1 MTALPEMCP
10 LCPRLCPHRSSLPPS
25 LLPLQ
30 AARPP
35 YRPCTQLPFQPKV
48 VILTPVGKQ
57 AGALWGGAE
66 GVLGDAVCRL
76 TLGSAGR
83 LPTCVWGVGG
93 GPPRL
98 PPHAALERGWLGWGP
113 PSPHRWSLSSSGFT
127 PAIGPEPPCLA
138 AAGSQHILRLSA
150 ELSRN
155 PLCCLLLVR
164 ASQSPP
170 TSGRPRLLVGGAS
183 AGAGTGP
190 GRVVGSAGRGCLAR
204 PRGQQGPPVGRQ
216 QDARGRGALF
226 S

>member
-138 AAGSQHILRLSA
+138 AAGSIQATPERGSLLAPCRPAQPSACIPLYRLSGKN
-150 ELSRN
+150 EECVFGLCRN
-155 PLCCLLLVR
+155 
-164 ASQSPP
+164 
-170 TSGRPRLLVGGAS
+170 
-183 AGAGTGP
+183 
-190 GRVVGSAGRGCLAR
+190 
-204 PRGQQGPPVGRQ
+204 
-216 QDARGRGALF
+216 AL
-226 S
+226 